1 MTLKQNNLNRQM
13 KQLNKLQSLIFLTGG
28 AMMVVGAGCFA
39 LMWQQKIACWIY
51 LAGALMFGVMQ
62 MMQEYQ
68 GNNFIVKR
76 LKRIMSLADIFFIL
90 SGFLMVDM
98 VYRFLQSAFDNYLT
112 YYNTIYNK
120 WVVLLLIAA
129 ILEMY
134 TMHRI
139 EHELSKEE

>member
-1 MTLKQNNLNRQM
+1 M

-51 LAGALMFGVMQ
+51 LVGALMFGVMQ

-76 LKRIMSLADIFFIL
+76 LKRIMSMADIFFIL

>member
-1 MTLKQNNLNRQM
+1 M
-13 KQLNKLQSLIFLTGG
+13 KQLNKLQTLIFLTGG

-51 LAGALMFGVMQ
+51 LVGALMFGIMQ

-76 LKRIMSLADIFFIL
+76 LKRIMSLADILFIL

>member
-1 MTLKQNNLNRQM
+1 M

-90 SGFLMVDM
+90 SGFLTVDM

>member
-1 MTLKQNNLNRQM
+1 M
-13 KQLNKLQSLIFLTGG
+13 KQLNKLQTLIFLTGG

-68 GNNFIVKR
+68 GNNFTVKR

-112 YYNTIYNK
+112 YYSTIYNK

>member
-1 MTLKQNNLNRQM
+1 M
-13 KQLNKLQSLIFLTGG
+13 KQLNKLQTLIFLTGG

-98 VYRFLQSAFDNYLT
+98 VYRFLRLAFDNYLT

>member
-1 MTLKQNNLNRQM
+1 M

-112 YYNTIYNK
+112 
-120 WVVLLLIAA
+120 
-129 ILEMY
+129 
-134 TMHRI
+134 
-139 EHELSKEE
+139 

>member
-1 MTLKQNNLNRQM
+1 M
-13 KQLNKLQSLIFLTGG
+13 KQLNKLQTLIFLTGG
-28 AMMVVGAGCFA
+28 AIMVVGAGCFA

-51 LAGALMFGVMQ
+51 LAGALMFGVIQ

-129 ILEMY
+129 IQEMY

>member
-1 MTLKQNNLNRQM
+1 M
-13 KQLNKLQSLIFLTGG
+13 KQLNKLQTLIFLIGG

-51 LAGALMFGVMQ
+51 LVGALMFGVMQ

>member
-1 MTLKQNNLNRQM
+1 M
-13 KQLNKLQSLIFLTGG
+13 KQLNKLQTLIFLTGG
-28 AMMVVGAGCFA
+28 AMMVIGAGCFA

-51 LAGALMFGVMQ
+51 LAGALMFGIMQ

-68 GNNFIVKR
+68 GNNLIVKR

>member
-1 MTLKQNNLNRQM
+1 M

-51 LAGALMFGVMQ
+51 LAGALMFGIMQ

-68 GNNFIVKR
+68 GNNFTVKR

>member
-1 MTLKQNNLNRQM
+1 M

-51 LAGALMFGVMQ
+51 LAGALMFGIMQ

-68 GNNFIVKR
+68 GHNIIVKR

-98 VYRFLQSAFDNYLT
+98 VYRFLQSAFNNYLT

>member
-1 MTLKQNNLNRQM
+1 M

-51 LAGALMFGVMQ
+51 LVGALMFGVMQ

-68 GNNFIVKR
+68 GYNFIVKR

>member
-1 MTLKQNNLNRQM
+1 M

-68 GNNFIVKR
+68 GNNFTVKR

-112 YYNTIYNK
+112 YYSTIYNK

-139 EHELSKEE
+139 EHEFQKRNR

>member
-1 MTLKQNNLNRQM
+1 M
-13 KQLNKLQSLIFLTGG
+13 KQLNKLQSLIFITGG

-39 LMWQQKIACWIY
+39 LIWQQKIACWIY
-51 LAGALMFGVMQ
+51 LVGALMFGVMQ
-62 MMQEYQ
+62 MMQEYL

>member
-1 MTLKQNNLNRQM
+1 
-13 KQLNKLQSLIFLTGG
+13 
-28 AMMVVGAGCFA
+28 MVVGAGCFA

-62 MMQEYQ
+62 MMQEYR
-68 GNNFIVKR
+68 GNNFTVKR
-76 LKRIMSLADIFFIL
+76 LKRIMNLADIFFIL

>member
-1 MTLKQNNLNRQM
+1 M

-62 MMQEYQ
+62 MMQEYR
-68 GNNFIVKR
+68 GNNFTVKR
-76 LKRIMSLADIFFIL
+76 LKRIMNLADIFFIL

>member
-1 MTLKQNNLNRQM
+1 M

-39 LMWQQKIACWIY
+39 LIWQQKIACWIY
-51 LAGALMFGVMQ
+51 LVGALMFGIMQ

>member
-1 MTLKQNNLNRQM
+1 M

-68 GNNFIVKR
+68 GNNFIVRR

>member
-1 MTLKQNNLNRQM
+1 M

-39 LMWQQKIACWIY
+39 LIWQQKIACWIY
-51 LAGALMFGVMQ
+51 LVGALMFGVMQ

>member
-1 MTLKQNNLNRQM
+1 M

-68 GNNFIVKR
+68 GNNFTVKR

-98 VYRFLQSAFDNYLT
+98 VYRFLQSAFDNYLA

>member
-1 MTLKQNNLNRQM
+1 M

-51 LAGALMFGVMQ
+51 LVGALMFGVMQ

-139 EHELSKEE
+139 DHELSKEE

>member
-1 MTLKQNNLNRQM
+1 M

-39 LMWQQKIACWIY
+39 MMWQQKIACWIY

-112 YYNTIYNK
+112 YYSTIYNK

>member
-1 MTLKQNNLNRQM
+1 M

-98 VYRFLQSAFDNYLT
+98 VYRFLRLAFDNYLT

>member
-1 MTLKQNNLNRQM
+1 M
-13 KQLNKLQSLIFLTGG
+13 KQLNKLQTLIFLTGG

-51 LAGALMFGVMQ
+51 LVGALMFGIMQ

>member
-1 MTLKQNNLNRQM
+1 M

-39 LMWQQKIACWIY
+39 LIWQQKIACWIY
-51 LAGALMFGVMQ
+51 LVGALMFGVMQ
-62 MMQEYQ
+62 MMQEYL

>member
-1 MTLKQNNLNRQM
+1 M

-39 LMWQQKIACWIY
+39 LIWQQKIACWIY

-68 GNNFIVKR
+68 GNNLTVKR

>member
-1 MTLKQNNLNRQM
+1 M

-51 LAGALMFGVMQ
+51 LVGALMFGVMQ

>member
-1 MTLKQNNLNRQM
+1 M

-51 LAGALMFGVMQ
+51 LAGALMFGIMQ

-129 ILEMY
+129 IQEMY

>member
-1 MTLKQNNLNRQM
+1 M

-62 MMQEYQ
+62 MMQEYE

-112 YYNTIYNK
+112 YYKTLYNK

>member
-1 MTLKQNNLNRQM
+1 M

-51 LAGALMFGVMQ
+51 LVGALMFGVMQ

-68 GNNFIVKR
+68 GNNFTVKR
-76 LKRIMSLADIFFIL
+76 LKRIMNLADIFFIL

>member
-1 MTLKQNNLNRQM
+1 M

-68 GNNFIVKR
+68 GHSIIVKR

>member
-1 MTLKQNNLNRQM
+1 M

-39 LMWQQKIACWIY
+39 LMWQQKIACWIF
-51 LAGALMFGVMQ
+51 LAGALIFGIMQ

-68 GNNFIVKR
+68 GHSIIVKR

>member
-1 MTLKQNNLNRQM
+1 M
-13 KQLNKLQSLIFLTGG
+13 KQLNKIQSLTFLCGG

-39 LMWQQKIACWIY
+39 MMWQQKVACWVY

-68 GNNFIVKR
+68 GCNFTVKR
-76 LKRIMSLADIFFIL
+76 LKRIMSLADLFFIL
-90 SGFLMVDM
+90 SGLLMVDM
-98 VYRFLQSAFDNYLT
+98 AYGFLRSAFDNYLT
-112 YYNTIYNK
+112 YYNTVYNK

-139 EHELSKEE
+139 GHELSKEE

>member
-1 MTLKQNNLNRQM
+1 M

-28 AMMVVGAGCFA
+28 AMMVVGAGCFV

-51 LAGALMFGVMQ
+51 LVGALMFGVMQ

>member
-1 MTLKQNNLNRQM
+1 M

-62 MMQEYQ
+62 MMQEYL

>member
-1 MTLKQNNLNRQM
+1 M
-13 KQLNKLQSLIFLTGG
+13 KQLNKLQTLIFLTGG

-51 LAGALMFGVMQ
+51 LVGALMFGVMQ

>member
-1 MTLKQNNLNRQM
+1 M

-68 GNNFIVKR
+68 GNNIIVKR

>member
-1 MTLKQNNLNRQM
+1 M

-39 LMWQQKIACWIY
+39 LMWQQIIACWIY
-51 LAGALMFGVMQ
+51 LVGALMFGVMQ